1 MENRLRLRKDL
12 SPVTRNLSSPLIK
25 ICMYI
30 YQNVNRQRMNGL
42 VIYKVPFE
50 ILDGSWLRNKS
61 LWTSLKIY
69 GGDVGPFVASL
80 PHIKHSERFYTFFKK
95 LNLKN
100 YSRIRNSTNLVLKI
114 ELIQIITIK
123 SYENVT

>member
-69 GGDVGPFVASL
+69 GGDV
-80 PHIKHSERFYTFFKK
+80 
-95 LNLKN
+95 
-100 YSRIRNSTNLVLKI
+100 
-114 ELIQIITIK
+114 ELWVHLLLLCHT
-123 SYENVT
+123 